1 MQVEAGA
8 FTASDAFQK
17 QMMSRL
23 FAPDFALRRAF
34 VEGLAMGN
42 RLPELLDRQAQQEG
56 RKKSAEVR

>member
-1 MQVEAGA
+1 
-8 FTASDAFQK
+8 
-17 QMMSRL
+17 MSRL
-23 FAPDFALRRAF
+23 FAPDFAVRRAF